1 MATNKNAILR
11 YNTLDKC
18 FQNTGKRYSIEDL
31 MEEVNNSLYKYDP
44 NSNGIRIRQLRDDI
58 KFMKSEEGYFAPVK
72 AFNDNGMYYYRYED
86 ANFSINSSPLNAT
99 ESEQLKAAISIL
111 ERIGGGEEFNWAG
124 DLAPKLTEKFGFQ
137 KEEQKVMGY
146 ESNEDYVG
154 NAYITPIFN
163 AIINKT
169 VLSIHYEP
177 FGHESQEHILHPHY
191 LKQYNN
197 RWYVLGKNEENEIE
211 TWILALDRIKSVQEI
226 QVKYI
231 NSSIDWVDY
240 FSDFIG
246 VTKIGKEKAV
256 EVKLHFTPS
265 QASYLITKPLHETQK
280 NNLLEDG
287 SLEVRVKLIPNYEL
301 TSKLLS
307 FGSGVKVIE
316 PKDLKKEV
324 KRKLKTALDQY

>member
-18 FQNTGKRYSIEDL
+18 FQNSGKRYSIDDL
-31 MEEVNNSLYKYDP
+31 LEEVNHALFKYDP
-44 NSNGIRIRQLRDDI
+44 NSSGIRVRQLRDDI
-58 KFMKSEEGYFAPVK
+58 KFMKSEEGYFAPIK
-72 AFNDNGMYYYRYED
+72 AFNDNGIYFYRYED
-86 ANFSINSSPLNAT
+86 HNFSINSSPLNAT

-111 ERIGGGEEFNWAG
+111 ERIGGGQEFNWAG

-137 KEEQKVMGY
+137 KEQQKVMGY

-154 NAYITPIFN
+154 NIYITPIFN

-169 VLSIHYEP
+169 VISLKYEP
-177 FGHESQEHILHPHY
+177 FGHEVQAHIIHPHY

-197 RWYVLGKNEENEIE
+197 RWYVLGKNEENNIE
-211 TWILALDRIKSVQEI
+211 TWILALDRIKSVQELQI
-226 QVKYI
+226 KYT
-231 NSSIDWVDY
+231 NSNIDWEDY

-246 VTKIGKEKAV
+246 VTKIGDEKAV
-256 EVKLHFTPS
+256 EVKLVFSPS

-280 NNLLEDG
+280 NKTLADG

-307 FGSGVKVIE
+307 FGAGVKVIE
-316 PKDLKKEV
+316 PITLKKEM
-324 KRKLKTALDQY
+324 KKKLEEAYSQY